1 MIAAIVPAAGRSER
15 MGRPKLLLSIGG
27 EPLIHRLVTALRD
40 GGVMRVI
47 VVAPPAAAP
56 DGPQVAALAEQAGAE
71 VVVPVSR
78 PPEMRDSLE
87 LGLERLSQNSP
98 PDRVMVTPAD
108 TPGITRELVAR
119 LLDAAASHPGG
130 VVIPCFGGRRGHPI
144 VLPWTLAAEIRELPS
159 GAGLNAL
166 VARHGHRVFELAI
179 DDAGAVSDLDTPD
192 DLARWG
198 AARRDI
204 DRPGERFRREALD
217 PAPRGMGTMQ
227 VRVRL
232 FAAARERVGRP
243 ELELELPAE
252 CTVADL
258 RTALRNRLPELGPIW
273 TGALIAVNEEY
284 AGEDAAIAPGS
295 QVAVIP
301 PVSGG
306 GIDSQARSRGAKP
319 YQGDS
324 QR

>member
-27 EPLIHRLVTALRD
+27 EPLIHRVVTALRD

-47 VVAPPAAAP
+47 VVAPPTAAP
-56 DGPQVAALAEQAGAE
+56 EGAQVAALAEQAGAE
-71 VVVPVSR
+71 VVVPAAR
-78 PPEMRDSLE
+78 PAQMRDSLE
-87 LGLERLSQNSP
+87 LGLERLSQNP
-98 PDRVMVTPAD
+98 PPERVMVTPAD
-108 TPGITRELVAR
+108 TPGITHELVAR

-130 VVIPCFGGRRGHPI
+130 VVIPCHGGCRGHPI
-144 VLPWTLAAEIRELPS
+144 VLPWTVAAEIRELSS

-166 VARHGHRVFELAI
+166 VARHGHRVFELAV

-192 DLARWG
+192 DLDRW
-198 AARRDI
+198 AAGRHDI
-204 DRPGERFRREALD
+204 DRPGEHFRREALD
-217 PAPRGMGTMQ
+217 RAPRGMGTMQ

-232 FAAARERVGRP
+232 FAVARERVGRP

-252 CTVADL
+252 CTVGDL
-258 RTALRNRLPELGPIW
+258 RAALRNRLPELGPIW

-284 AGEDAAIAPGS
+284 AGDDAMIAPGS

-306 GIDSQARSRGAKP
+306 WIDGQACSSVAMP